1 MSLSIWFHFI
11 SKKFLFKEDNYIF
24 IVKYV
29 MSVWKIARILV
40 AHSYTLY
47 SDVWWWVHPSSLIFA
62 ILHTFGMVL
71 LCLLE
76 RGLQII
82 NTPKNRK
89 TKRNQCSFQMLIW
102 VVLAFFQGKKASV
115 NFSIHKF
122 TLCDKKTFLL
132 STSII
137 LWGIVRYT

>member
-11 SKKFLFKEDNYIF
+11 SKNFWFKEGNYIF

-40 AHSYTLY
+40 AHSYTVY

-82 NTPKNRK
+82 NTPKNMR

-102 VVLAFFQGKKASV
+102 VV
-115 NFSIHKF
+115 FSIFSREKSFGKF
-122 TLCDKKTFLL
+122 FNSYIYFVWQKKLSYFLL
-132 STSII
+132 Q
-137 LWGIVRYT
+137 